1 MKIIYEELNIY
12 VVEAFYQE
20 ILEAYKKNDTTIDM
34 QSVSTIDMSAIQLL
48 ISLYKSC
55 QEASKEFQLLNVNAE
70 VEKVLHNCACDFLL
84 KAVNE

>member
-20 ILEAYKKNDTTIDM
+20 ILEAYKKNDTKIDM

-48 ISLYKSC
+48 VSLYKSC
-55 QEASKEFQLLNVNAE
+55 METSKEFQLLNVNTE
-70 VEKVLHNCACDFLL
+70 VQKVLHTCACDFLL
-84 KAVNE
+84 KAVDE